1 MAIVCAIHWWP
12 TAPSSPRLNNSSES
26 RLPIQ
31 NVLQLREE
39 SLVCACKAH
48 FKNARESCRMI
59 FAQAEIT
66 LEGQGGNSCCQGRIS
81 RLWTASKGS
90 LPPEPGSVQAGGGFP
105 RPLEP
110 PPKIF
115 LFQAYRTAVL
125 FWVCRVCNRE
135 LQTVRTALSALY
147 QHNTIWSTASR
158 TSYVV
163 PRVLSGFR
171 QSLWPCIQWEEMC
184 VFSQPVTGAKLKQ
197 LASKICPKPV
207 FFSIR

>member
-110 PPKIF
+110 PQKSSFFKPTKQQCF
-115 LFQAYRTAVL
+115 SGYAEYATESCKQYARRFQHCISIT
-125 FWVCRVCNRE
+125 
-135 LQTVRTALSALY
+135 Q
-147 QHNTIWSTASR
+147 
-158 TSYVV
+158 
-163 PRVLSGFR
+163 SG
-171 QSLWPCIQWEEMC
+171 
-184 VFSQPVTGAKLKQ
+184 AQ
-197 LASKICPKPV
+197 LVEPAM
-207 FFSIR
+207 